1 MKPQMQEPRFK
12 RQKGYETYYG
22 TKMRLQEEEEEE
34 EDGIHMS

>member
-1 MKPQMQEPRFK
+1 MKPQMQEPRFQ

-22 TKMRLQEEEEEE
+22 TKMRLQQE